1 MMINEHIN
9 KEVKRPPFDFEISE
23 EFSSILNR
31 LVDAIE
37 SGDKIM
43 QALLEQE
50 VWRCRRELKE
60 GSEQE
65 EWIMDYYYD
74 RGWLYE

>member
-1 MMINEHIN
+1 MD
-9 KEVKRPPFDFEISE
+9 VKRPPFDFEISE
-23 EFSSILNR
+23 EFAALLNR

-37 SGDKIM
+37 RGDKIM

-50 VWRCRRELKE
+50 VWAGRRELPE
-60 GSEQE
+60 GSDEE

-74 RGWLYE
+74 RGWEHEQRRMD